1 MTGIL
6 AGCTVCVCGGG
17 GGGGGGGVDNTCIAE
32 DFKLNVP
39 FLCVCETSKF
49 LSPRGK

>member
-6 AGCTVCVCGGG
+6 AGCTVCV
-17 GGGGGGGVDNTCIAE
+17 GGGGGGVDNACIAE

-39 FLCVCETSKF
+39 FLCLCETSKF